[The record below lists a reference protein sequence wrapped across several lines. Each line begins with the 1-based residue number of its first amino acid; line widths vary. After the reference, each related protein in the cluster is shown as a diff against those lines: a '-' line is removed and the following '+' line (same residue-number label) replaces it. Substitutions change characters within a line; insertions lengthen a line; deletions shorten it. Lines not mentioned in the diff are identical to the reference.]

1 MYIWQHAAISL
12 IISYIVV
19 AYLGL
24 DIKNGIVWIIIG
36 LSSGTLID
44 LDHLLYSIMTR
55 GKSAIKIILKEKYS
69 PNKLLSEFNKGGK
82 LYYPS
87 WSRSFFHLIISMLVY
102 SLSLN
107 LFPQYSLIVGINLLI
122 HQICDI
128 DIGWFKWKK

>member
-24 DIKNGIVWIIIG
+24 DIQNGIVWIIIG
-36 LSSGTLID
+36 VSSGTLID

-69 PNKLLSEFNKGGK
+69 PNKLLSEFSKGGK
-82 LYYPS
+82 LYYPA
-87 WSRSFFHLIISMLVY
+87 WSRSFFHLIISLLVY

-107 LFPQYSLIVGINLLI
+107 FFPQYSLIIGINLLI

-128 DIGWFKWKK
+128 DIRWLKWKK